1 MIFGAHHNHFIPGI
15 VFPWPSCQ
23 WTTNFNIISNLLGMN
38 PSTDLA
44 MRVFF
49 DPELHSAVMADAI

>member
-1 MIFGAHHNHFIPGI
+1 
-15 VFPWPSCQ
+15 
-23 WTTNFNIISNLLGMN
+23 MN